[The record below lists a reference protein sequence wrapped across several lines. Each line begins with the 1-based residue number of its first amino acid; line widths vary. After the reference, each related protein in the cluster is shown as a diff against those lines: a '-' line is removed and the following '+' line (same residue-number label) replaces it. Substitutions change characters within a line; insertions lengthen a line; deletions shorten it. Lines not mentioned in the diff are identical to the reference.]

1 MSKSIF
7 IKAKNYNGFNV
18 EELINHL
25 KTLPKNKRVVV
36 NTSDGIEPLNIIQDS
51 FSLNN
56 KNSLCLN
63 SFYEEEFIS
72 WPLRN
77 FV

>member
-36 NTSDGIEPLNIIQDS
+36 NTSDVIEPLNIIQDS
-51 FSLNN
+51 FSLSK

-72 WPLRN
+72 
-77 FV
+77 

>member
-51 FSLNN
+51 FFSYPHLNY
-56 KNSLCLN
+56 KNSVCLN

-72 WPLRN
+72 
-77 FV
+77 

>member
-36 NTSDGIEPLNIIQDS
+36 NTSEGNEPLNIIEDS
-51 FSLNN
+51 YDKNNSILLNN
-56 KNSLCLN
+56 
-63 SFYEEEFIS
+63 FYEEE
-72 WPLRN
+72 L
-77 FV
+77 

>member
-36 NTSDGIEPLNIIQDS
+36 NTSDGIEPLNVIQDS
-51 FSLNN
+51 FS
-56 KNSLCLN
+56 NSLCLN
-63 SFYEEEFIS
+63 SFYEEE
-72 WPLRN
+72 L
-77 FV
+77 

>member
-36 NTSDGIEPLNIIQDS
+36 NTSDGIEPLNIIQDNFLLYDLIKWIKS
-51 FSLNN
+51 ISKIF
-56 KNSLCLN
+56 LN
-63 SFYEEEFIS
+63 S
-72 WPLRN
+72 PLDSE
-77 FV
+77 

>member
-1 MSKSIF
+1 MNKSIF
-7 IKAKNYNGFNV
+7 IKAKNYDGFNV

-36 NTSDGIEPLNIIQDS
+36 NTSDGIEPLNIIEDS
-51 FSLNN
+51 FLLS
-56 KNSLCLN
+56 NSICLN

-72 WPLRN
+72 
-77 FV
+77 

>member
-36 NTSDGIEPLNIIQDS
+36 NTSEGNEPLNIIEDS
-51 FSLNN
+51 YDKNNSILLNN
-56 KNSLCLN
+56 
-63 SFYEEEFIS
+63 FYEEEL
-72 WPLRN
+72 WPLQN
-77 FV
+77 SV